1 MLNRTNIAIV
11 DDEKDIRDML
21 SYNLKSQGYSVIP
34 YSNGEELILDIKNN
48 KFDLIIL
55 DVMMPKLDG
64 FETCKKIKSDFKNK
78 DIPIIFLTA
87 KDDEFDEVIGLEIGA
102 ADYIIKP
109 IKIKIIIA
117 RIRSALRDS
126 KRKNIS
132 DNEASIM
139 ISQKSRQLLV
149 QGKKVSLTRIE
160 FDILYRLM
168 NDKNR
173 VFSRNEIIDF
183 FHADNIVISDRAV
196 DVHIRNI
203 RKKIKEYSHYIITHR
218 GVGYSYSDDV

>member
-1 MLNRTNIAIV
+1 MV
-11 DDEKDIRDML
+11 
-21 SYNLKSQGYSVIP
+21 V
-34 YSNGEELILDIKNN
+34 
-48 KFDLIIL
+48 L
-55 DVMMPKLDG
+55 DVMLPKLDG